1 MINSFGLMCSAMNE
15 ESHVKGLTCLLCA
28 VQSEGENDVLAAM
41 FPDPEEV
48 RLPQVCDLPHLTA
61 INSPFLSGTGTSK
74 ANMAS

>member
-1 MINSFGLMCSAMNE
+1 MR
-15 ESHVKGLTCLLCA
+15 A

-48 RLPQVCDLPHLTA
+48 RLPQVSDLPHLTA
-61 INSPFLSGTGTSK
+61 INSPFLSCTGISK